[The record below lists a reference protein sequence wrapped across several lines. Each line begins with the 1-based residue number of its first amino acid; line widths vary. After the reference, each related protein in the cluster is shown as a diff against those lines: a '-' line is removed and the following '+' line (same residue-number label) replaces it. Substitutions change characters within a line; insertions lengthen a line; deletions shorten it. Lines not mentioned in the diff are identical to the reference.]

1 MRLTWL
7 IVSVSFLVAS
17 TEHAGACL
25 LDDPTAVNGGETNLE
40 FSVDLGVLDV
50 EVTPLGDTTV
60 DPLGRF
66 VLPITEGNVAVNPLR
81 GEVEHE
87 GSGLR
92 FSFGGASLDVDNLE
106 FDFDHLRVT
115 GEVTLGSIT
124 ALLGIFNIV
133 PCIGGECTAPGGMVP
148 ITGFGLFLRPEAEE
162 KFESLFGDRRFDV
175 GDQIAL
181 ANMEL
186 KVADGP
192 PVPEPTLLMLLGL
205 ALAGMAVVRRPVAGD
220 QPSS

>member
-7 IVSVSFLVAS
+7 IVSVSCLVAS

-25 LDDPTAVNGGETNLE
+25 LDEREISGGQTDLRIT
-40 FSVDLGVLDV
+40 VDLDNLGVD
-50 EVTPLGDTTV
+50 VTPLGDTTV
-60 DPLGRF
+60 DALGRF
-66 VLPITEGNVAVNPLR
+66 LLPITEATVEVNPLG

-92 FSFGGASLDVDNLE
+92 FGFGGASLDVDNLE

-148 ITGFGLFLRPEAEE
+148 ITGFGLFLRQEAEE
-162 KFESLFGDRRFDV
+162 KFESFFGDRRFDV